1 MDHNDQGLTDEAG
14 SNDAVPE
21 DVKPE
26 ALAPIRASWSVRITR
41 RAEDPIDDLTVE
53 ELETAII
60 EALGRKT
67 SWHGDFRA
75 SAIRTDR

>member
-1 MDHNDQGLTDEAG
+1 MDDQGLTDEAG

-21 DVKPE
+21 DTDV